1 MGDDLLIVV
10 PDKGLGNASY
20 LVDLGDGRALAVD
33 ASRDL
38 RDLRRSAEARG
49 LRVVFAADTH
59 LHADFLSGAVQL
71 AATGDAEV
79 LASRAGG
86 REFPHRGLEDG
97 DEVDLGGLT
106 LRAIGTPGHT
116 DEHLSFLLLDGR
128 REIGVFTG
136 GSLIVGS
143 AARVDLVAPERTEE
157 LARAQYHSLLR
168 LTQLDD
174 ATALWPTHGGGS
186 FCSSSA
192 TGAGAVSTVGTE
204 RATNP
209 LLRAG
214 DEDTFVDL
222 LLATQ
227 GSRPAYFDRLGEIN
241 RRGPRV
247 VGAAPVLDAIP
258 ATEAAALV
266 ADGAELVDVRPVRSF
281 ASGHP
286 AGALSIPL
294 RPAFASWLGWLAPHD
309 RPIVVLREEGQDA
322 QDLIWQAIKI
332 GYENL
337 RGEVAGGIGAW
348 AAAGLPV
355 ASLPLVGPDE
365 VDGARVLDIRQDSEY
380 AAGHLPGADH
390 VELGDLVDRAEHV
403 EDLPTVVMCGHGER
417 AAGAASLLARAGR
430 RDVRILDGGPADV
443 ADVLGVDLQ
452 GDG

>member
-1 MGDDLLIVV
+1 
-10 PDKGLGNASY
+10 
-20 LVDLGDGRALAVD
+20 
-33 ASRDL
+33 
-38 RDLRRSAEARG
+38 
-49 LRVVFAADTH
+49 
-59 LHADFLSGAVQL
+59 
-71 AATGDAEV
+71 
-79 LASRAGG
+79 
-86 REFPHRGLEDG
+86 
-97 DEVDLGGLT
+97 
-106 LRAIGTPGHT
+106 
-116 DEHLSFLLLDGR
+116 
-128 REIGVFTG
+128 
-136 GSLIVGS
+136 
-143 AARVDLVAPERTEE
+143 
-157 LARAQYHSLLR
+157 LLR
-168 LTQLDD
+168 LARLDG

-192 TGAGAVSTVGTE
+192 TEAGAVSTVGTE
-204 RATNP
+204 RTTNP

-286 AGALSIPL
+286 DGALSIPL

-322 QDLIWQAIKI
+322 QDLLWQAVKI
-332 GYENL
+332 GYENI
-337 RGEVAGGIGAW
+337 RGEVAGGIEAW
-348 AAAGLPV
+348 SAAGLPV
-355 ASLPLVGPDE
+355 ASVPVVGPAE
-365 VDGARVLDIRQDSEY
+365 VDSARVLDVRQDSEY
-380 AAGHLPGADH
+380 IAGHLPGADH
-390 VELGDLVDRAEHV
+390 FELGDLVDRAGQV
-403 EDLPTVVMCGHGER
+403 EDVPTVVMCGHGER
-417 AAGAASLLARAGR
+417 AAGAASLLARAGH

-443 ADVLGVDLQ
+443 AAALGVDLQ